1 MDKDPQE
8 PNENESQESNDNET
22 HSTTEEG
29 MIETPENVTVG
40 MKELTDLLGISKEIL
55 PDFSNLGSIIPLLN
69 ARVKLLI
76 SASRELKND
85 YAQIKQEME
94 QVTTASKDE
103 TEKDN
108 LIHDFTQKIHQLR
121 DATLRLSSEFQ
132 KRIGSDISAEDM
144 DAILKKSKS
153 SVQTQSTI
161 TDLEQKCVTQRT
173 LSAKN
178 QKEMSNRIRELEI
191 GLTDAQTETE
201 GLPEYH

>member
-1 MDKDPQE
+1 MDEDPQE

-108 LIHDFTQKIHQLR
+108 LIHDLTQKIHQLR

-144 DAILKKSKS
+144 DAILEKIEEFRSNPINYYRSRTKISNPTNVKCQKPKRN
-153 SVQTQSTI
+153 VQPYPGI
-161 TDLEQKCVTQRT
+161 R
-173 LSAKN
+173 
-178 QKEMSNRIRELEI
+178 NRLN
-191 GLTDAQTETE
+191 GC
-201 GLPEYH
+201 PN